1 MRLPTVFNILEKSPH
16 FVNPLLIVL
25 ITLLSRHALITLLLV
40 NSLIT
45 LITSFVHFD

>member
-1 MRLPTVFNILEKSPH
+1 MRLAAFFNIMEKSPH
-16 FVNPLLIVL
+16 YVNTLLIVL